1 MRRDFGRDFAMIKIC
16 VAGAT
21 GRMGSTVIREASD
34 KGFQV
39 VGAVAAPDDVN
50 QGKSLREIGL
60 LDSDI
65 KVLSPSRLEDAVKDA
80 DVYMTFTTPD
90 AEMLNI
96 PTVVKMRKR
105 IILGTTGFTE
115 EQTTKIHEIISG
127 KVPTVFSPNFSLGV
141 NVLFKLAKLMRVF
154 PSEYNFSITEIHHV
168 GKKDSPSGTAIKLG
182 KIVTGMRGYSK
193 VVHGRQGLSP
203 RTPEELEVSSLRI
216 GGVPGIHELIAAGPY
231 EMIRIEHIAF
241 SRSVFAQGALYA
253 AEWICRQDEAKV
265 YSMEDVLASA
275 DGERY
280 G

>member
-1 MRRDFGRDFAMIKIC
+1 MIKIC

-21 GRMGSTVIREASD
+21 GRMGSTIIKEAFD

-39 VGAVAAPDDVN
+39 VGAVATPDNVN
-50 QGKSLREIGL
+50 KGKSLREIGL
-60 LDSDI
+60 CDSDV
-65 KVLSPSRLEDAVKDA
+65 KLLSPSRLEDAVKDA
-80 DVYMTFTTPD
+80 DIYITFTTPN

-115 EQTTKIHEIISG
+115 EQTTRIQEIVSG
-127 KVPTVFSPNFSLGV
+127 KVPTVFSPNFALGV
-141 NVLFKLAKLMRVF
+141 NVLFKLTKLMQVF

-168 GKKDSPSGTAIKLG
+168 GKKDAPSGTAKKLG
-182 KIVTGMRGYSK
+182 QIVTGMRGYSK
-193 VVHGRQGLSP
+193 VVHGREGLSP
-203 RTPEELEVSSLRI
+203 RSPEELEVSSLRI
-216 GGVPGIHELIAAGPY
+216 GGVPGIHDLIAAGPY

-253 AEWICRQDEAKV
+253 AEWICKQDEAKI